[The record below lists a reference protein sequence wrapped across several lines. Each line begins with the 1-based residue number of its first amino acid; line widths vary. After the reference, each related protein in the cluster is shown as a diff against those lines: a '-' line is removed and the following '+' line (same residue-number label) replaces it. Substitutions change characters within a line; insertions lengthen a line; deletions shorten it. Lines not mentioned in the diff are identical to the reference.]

1 MDSGKEA
8 RNGIKYQ
15 QLGLHET
22 KTISVPQKLLTEE
35 APTEWDKTDRRLM
48 SRIYEELK
56 KTKH

>member
-15 QLGLHET
+15 QLRLHET
-22 KTISVPQKLLTEE
+22 KTISVPQKKLLTEE

-56 KTKH
+56 KN